1 MVTAPLIRTLHMGKR
16 YKLASGDLPALI
28 DVNLQIDEQ
37 EFIAIMGPSGS
48 GKSTFMNLLG
58 CLDVPSEGEYL
69 LKGIPVS
76 SMSVNERAGL
86 RNDLIGFV
94 FQGYNLLPRLSAVD
108 NVTLPLVYAGIGS
121 RERERRARELLVQVG
136 LENYMDFLP
145 AQLSGGQ
152 QQRVAIARAL
162 VNNAPL
168 LLADEPTGNLDSR
181 TSEEILAIFE
191 RLNREKRLTIVLVTH
206 EPDIAAHARRL
217 IRFHDG
223 RIVEDGPAAGVRALR
238 RAVS

>member
-86 RNDLIGFV
+86 RNALIGFV